1 MHALCGVSDIGKSA
15 SPGAKNKWVLV
26 LGEGSDAVGI
36 TVDDLPERLL
46 LKPDE
51 RSEGQTSGVP
61 PALSAHVTGAF
72 KHDGRFWL
80 EFDYRALFDGLAKRV
95 GVRAV

>member
-1 MHALCGVSDIGKSA
+1 MLHCGQWLICLQVVIYD
-15 SPGAKNKWVLV
+15 PE
-26 LGEGSDAVGI
+26 LGLFVIGI

-51 RSEGQTSGVP
+51 RSEGQTSGAP